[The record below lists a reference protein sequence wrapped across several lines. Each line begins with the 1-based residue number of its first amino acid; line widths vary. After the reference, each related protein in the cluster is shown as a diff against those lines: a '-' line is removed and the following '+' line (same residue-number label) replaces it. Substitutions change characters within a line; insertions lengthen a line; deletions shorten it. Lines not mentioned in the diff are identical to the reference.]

1 MKNNFS
7 QSLLLVALV
16 VLVIAW
22 FPKVNDY
29 DTAKTQRERI
39 EILEMAKNSSDPAV
53 LKQAELV
60 RRDIE
65 RDYTRSTETQTAAP
79 KPESETSKLW
89 SKLWAEIW
97 SIVVTVVSI
106 GMPLGVATAMFRKSR
121 QH

>member
-1 MKNNFS
+1 MKSYFN
-7 QSLLLVALV
+7 QILLIVALV
-16 VLVIAW
+16 ILTITW
-22 FPKVNDY
+22 FPKGNDY
-29 DTAKTQRERI
+29 DAAKTQRERI

-65 RDYTRSTETQTAAP
+65 RDYTRSTETQTAAT
-79 KPESETSKLW
+79 KSESETSKLW

-97 SIVVTVVSI
+97 SIVVAAVSI
-106 GMPLGVATAMFRKSR
+106 GMPLGIATAMFRKSR